1 MLLGNYVS
9 ICYVISLDEQFNI
22 LFALQ
27 CCPNIL
33 YIYLL
38 SKRVLQA
45 NSRDLGKTDTKQ
57 KPPET
62 SFPFIYVLGA
72 TKRSKFSHS
81 KIIALN
87 SEKYLV
93 PFVFKTQ

>member
-1 MLLGNYVS
+1 MSVFVMSSPWMSNLTSFLHCSVVLIFY
-9 ICYVISLDEQFNI
+9 IFTCSLKGS
-22 LFALQ
+22 L
-27 CCPNIL
+27 
-33 YIYLL
+33 
-38 SKRVLQA
+38 A